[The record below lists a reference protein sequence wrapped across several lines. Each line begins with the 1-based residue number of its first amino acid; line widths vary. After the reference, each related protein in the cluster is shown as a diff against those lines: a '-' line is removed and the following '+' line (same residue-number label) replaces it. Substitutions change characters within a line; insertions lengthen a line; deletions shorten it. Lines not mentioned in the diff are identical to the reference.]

1 MSTSIDWLLFL
12 KMYLF
17 HSYSAQDEGN
27 NLLSCLLAKQP
38 SNNAK
43 SL

>member
-1 MSTSIDWLLFL
+1 MGTSIDWLLFL

-17 HSYSAQDEGN
+17 SYSAQDEGN
-27 NLLSCLLAKQP
+27 NLQSCLLAKQP